1 MLNENQRK
9 LVLLTT
15 SLAAFLTPF
24 TSSVITF
31 AVPRIG
37 EIFKASFFLVVW
49 VPLAY
54 LIPLPSFMI
63 LFGRISDI
71 YGRVRMFRLGFVI
84 FLIAII
90 LIIFSLNIYMLIMF
104 VFLAGTGGALIGT
117 NSIAIVSHTYP
128 ANRRGSALGIN
139 AMSVY
144 LGLTFSP
151 FLGGVLIQYFD
162 WQSVFYITIPIV
174 IIALAISFYTMKNI
188 EIIEK
193 KEDLDILGAV
203 LFSGSLL
210 STVLYLSFS
219 EIYGWFSMIYL
230 LFIGILLFVSFIYV
244 ERKSKAPLI
253 DISLFTK
260 NRTFAASNFTAFLNY
275 ISTFS
280 IVFIFSIYLQVILKY
295 SPFQSGLILVSEPV
309 FMVIFSPISG
319 RLADK
324 YGSRVMASIGMAVI
338 GISFLFLSF
347 ITIKSAMDIVIPL
360 SFIGIGF
367 GFFTAPNTN
376 SVMGSVPREKYGVA
390 SGTLGTM
397 RFTGQILSISV
408 ASTILSGALPRTMLV
423 SIFSGFTQ
431 NISITYVNE
440 FLLGFKMAM
449 LFSGIMSLL
458 GAYTSLLKNKGT

>member
-1 MLNENQRK
+1 MLSDSQRR
-9 LVLLTT
+9 LILLTT

-63 LFGRISDI
+63 LFGRLSDI
-71 YGRVRMFRLGFVI
+71 YGRIKMFRLGFVI
-84 FLIAII
+84 FLIATI
-90 LIIFSLNIYMLIMF
+90 LIIFSLNIYMLIAF
-104 VFLAGTGGALIGT
+104 VFLAGVGSALIGT
-117 NSIAIVSHTYP
+117 NSVAIVSQTYP
-128 ANRRGSALGIN
+128 PNKRGSALGIN

-151 FLGGVLIQYFD
+151 FLGGLLIQFFD
-162 WQSVFYITIPIV
+162 WESVFYITIPII

-188 EIIEK
+188 EIPEK
-193 KEDLDILGAV
+193 KEDLDIPGAI

-210 STVLYLSFS
+210 SIVLYMSFS
-219 EIYGWFSMIYL
+219 EIYGWLSMLYL
-230 LFIGILLFVSFIYV
+230 LLIGIALFISFIYV
-244 ERKSKAPLI
+244 ERRSRAPLI
-253 DISLFTK
+253 DIKLFTK

-280 IVFIFSIYLQVILKY
+280 IVFIFSIYLQVILEY
-295 SPFQSGLILVSEPV
+295 SPFQAGLILVFEPV

-324 YGSRVMASIGMAVI
+324 YGSRVMSSIGMAVI
-338 GISFLFLSF
+338 GVSFLVLSV
-347 ITIKSAMDIVIPL
+347 INIKSAIDIIIPL

-408 ASTILSGALPRTMLV
+408 ASTILSGALPRTMLLGM
-423 SIFSGFTQ
+423 FSGLTE
-431 NISITYVNE
+431 SVTLTYVDE
-440 FLLGFKMAM
+440 FVFGFKMAM
-449 LFSGIMSLL
+449 LFSGIMSLI

>member
-1 MLNENQRK
+1 MLSYSQRR

-37 EIFKASFFLVVW
+37 EIFKASFFQVVW

-63 LFGRISDI
+63 LFGRLSDI
-71 YGRVRMFRLGFVI
+71 YGRIKMFRLGFVI
-84 FLIAII
+84 FLIATI
-90 LIIFSLNIYMLIMF
+90 LIIFSVNIYMLIAF
-104 VFLAGTGGALIGT
+104 VFLAGVGGALIGT
-117 NSIAIVSHTYP
+117 NSVAIVSHTYP
-128 ANRRGSALGIN
+128 PNRRGGALGIN

-151 FLGGVLIQYFD
+151 FLGGLLIQFFD
-162 WQSVFYITIPIV
+162 WESVFYITISIV
-174 IIALAISFYTMKNI
+174 IIALAISFFSMKNI
-188 EIIEK
+188 EIVEK
-193 KEDLDILGAV
+193 KEYLDIPGAI
-203 LFSGSLL
+203 LFSVSLL
-210 STVLYLSFS
+210 SIVLYLSFS
-219 EIYGWFSMIYL
+219 EIYGWVSMFYL
-230 LFIGILLFVSFIYV
+230 LVIGIALFISFIYV
-244 ERKSKAPLI
+244 ERRSRTPLM
-253 DISLFTK
+253 DIKLFTK

-295 SPFQSGLILVSEPV
+295 SPFQAGLILVFEPV
-309 FMVIFSPISG
+309 FMVILSPISG

-324 YGSRVMASIGMAVI
+324 YGSRVMSSIGMAVI
-338 GISFLFLSF
+338 GISFLVLFA
-347 ITIKSAMDIVIPL
+347 INIKSVIDIIIPL

-376 SVMGSVPREKYGVA
+376 SVMGSVPREKYGIA

-408 ASTILSGALPRTMLV
+408 ASTILSGALPRTMLLGM
-423 SIFSGFTQ
+423 FSGLTQ
-431 NISITYVNE
+431 SVSLTYVNE
-440 FLLGFKMAM
+440 FVFGFKMAM
-449 LFSGIMSLL
+449 LFSGIMSMV